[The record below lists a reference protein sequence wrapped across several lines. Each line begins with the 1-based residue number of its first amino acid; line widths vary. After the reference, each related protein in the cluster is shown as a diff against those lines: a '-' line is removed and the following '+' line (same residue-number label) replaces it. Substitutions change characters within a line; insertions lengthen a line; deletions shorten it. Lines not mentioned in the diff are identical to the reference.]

1 MTERVYL
8 EYRLDENVILVL
20 DHRAVE
26 IFDAAETTASG
37 GHSRWHVDHLGV
49 DAKPAKGG
57 MKFTLGLR
65 MPNGDIRYTGGR
77 VKFTVPE
84 HQVPDVVAFF
94 EQAKNARAL
103 SR

>member
-1 MTERVYL
+1 MTERTYL
-8 EYRLDENVILVL
+8 EYHLDENVILVL
-20 DHRAVE
+20 DHRTVD
-26 IFDAAETTASG
+26 IFDAAETVASG

-49 DAKPAKGG
+49 DAKPTKGG

-77 VKFTVPE
+77 VKFTVAQL
-84 HQVPDVVAFF
+84 QVPEVISFF
-94 EQAKNARAL
+94 EQAKNARTL